1 MKRGDVVTV
10 IAGEHTGQTGRVICS
25 FRGLLTVLQAD
36 GRAFDVPATECE
48 VCGD

>member
-1 MKRGDVVTV
+1 MKRGDVVRVTS
-10 IAGEHTGQTGRVICS
+10 GPLTGRQGRVICA